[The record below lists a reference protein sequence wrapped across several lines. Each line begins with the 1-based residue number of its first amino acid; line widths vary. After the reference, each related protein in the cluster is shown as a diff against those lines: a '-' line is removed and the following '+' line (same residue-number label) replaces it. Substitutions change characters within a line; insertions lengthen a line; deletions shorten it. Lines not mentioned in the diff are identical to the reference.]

1 MSLND
6 EERKLLVEYEVEK
19 AHKLI
24 DQFSILENAELWDT
38 LANRLYYAVFHAV
51 TALLIKNGLHAGS
64 HQGVSVLFNKHF
76 VKENLIDE
84 KYGRLLARLENMR
97 EKSDYT
103 CLFETT
109 KEEVLPMIPQAKE
122 MITIIE
128 NLINS
133 NKES

>member
-6 EERKLLVEYEVEK
+6 EERKLLVEFEVEK
-19 AHKLI
+19 AQKLI
-24 DQFSILENAELWDT
+24 DQFPILENAELWDT
-38 LANRLYYAVFHAV
+38 LANRVYYAVFHAV

-122 MITIIE
+122 MISIIE
-128 NLINS
+128 NLINL

>member
-1 MSLND
+1 
-6 EERKLLVEYEVEK
+6 LVEFEVEK

-24 DQFSILENAELWDT
+24 DQFPILENAELWDT
-38 LANRLYYAVFHAV
+38 LANRVYYAVFHAV

-64 HQGVSVLFNKHF
+64 HQGISVLFNKHF

-109 KEEVLPMIPQAKE
+109 KEEVLPMLPLAKE
-122 MITIIE
+122 MISTIE
-128 NLINS
+128 SLINS

>member
-6 EERKLLVEYEVEK
+6 EERKLLVEFEVEK

-24 DQFSILENAELWDT
+24 DQFPILENAELWDT
-38 LANRLYYAVFHAV
+38 LANRVYYAVFHAV

-109 KEEVLPMIPQAKE
+109 EDEVLPMIPQAKE
-122 MITIIE
+122 MVSIIE
-128 NLINS
+128 NLIKPDTNS
-133 NKES
+133 

>member
-6 EERKLLVEYEVEK
+6 EERKLLVEFEIEK

-24 DQFSILENAELWDT
+24 DQFTILENAELWDT
-38 LANRLYYAVFHAV
+38 LANRVYYAVFHAV
-51 TALLIKNGLHAGS
+51 TALLIMNGLHAGS

-76 VKENLIDE
+76 VKENLVDE

-122 MITIIE
+122 MISIIE

-133 NKES
+133 NKNS

>member
-6 EERKLLVEYEVEK
+6 EERKLLVELEIER
-19 AHKLI
+19 ANKLI
-24 DQFSILENAELWDT
+24 DQFPILENAELWDT
-38 LANRLYYAVFHAV
+38 LANRVYYAVFHAV

-76 VKENLIDE
+76 VKENLVDE

-109 KEEVLPMIPQAKE
+109 KEEVMPMIPQAKE
-122 MITIIE
+122 MISIIE
-128 NLINS
+128 NLISS
-133 NKES
+133 NRES

>member
-6 EERKLLVEYEVEK
+6 EERKLLVEFEVEK

-24 DQFSILENAELWDT
+24 DQFPILESAELWDT
-38 LANRLYYAVFHAV
+38 LANHVYYAVFHAV

-122 MITIIE
+122 MISIIE
-128 NLINS
+128 NLIDS
-133 NKES
+133 NKDS